1 MPKDVSVEVWKSS
14 NTELLNQL
22 QERRSAHKPVAS
34 RLAQQLKAI
43 RQETEQRLRRQSDG
57 RLDRRQLANAVKG
70 LEDVYT
76 QVKQLPRT
84 SFAASVAVDM
94 SGSMGEHI
102 HSGALYDAAMVLGDT
117 FEMLEVPYDVRAF
130 GSHNVQFKSMGDGSF
145 VPDRAAGLAEASLG
159 GTCMA
164 DSAGLAQAALQSR
177 PEHNRIFVSLTDGA
191 LNDHEQTQTL
201 LADARKNGIVTFGI
215 FLGDGADTER
225 MDQLYGR
232 GNWTSINNLADMPK
246 AVGQRLASI
255 FKSLR

>member
-1 MPKDVSVEVWKSS
+1 VDVWRSS
-14 NTELLNQL
+14 NTELMSQL
-22 QERRSAHKPVAS
+22 QERRSAHRPVAS

-43 RQETEQRLRRQSDG
+43 RQDTDQRLRRQSDG

-70 LEDVYT
+70 QEDVYT
-76 QVKQLPRT
+76 QVKQLPKT
-84 SFAASVAVDM
+84 SFAASLTVDM
-94 SGSMGEHI
+94 SGSMSEYI

-130 GSHNVQFKSMGDGSF
+130 GSHEVQFKSMGDTSF
-145 VPDRAAGLAEASLG
+145 APERAAGLSEANLG
-159 GTCMA
+159 GTRMA
-164 DSAGLAQAALQSR
+164 DSAGLAQAALQAR

-191 LNDHEQTQTL
+191 LNDHEQSRTL

-215 FLGDGADTER
+215 FLGEGADTER

-232 GNWTSINNLADMPK
+232 GNWTIINTLTDMPK

-255 FKSLR
+255 FKSIR